1 MYTIHTPSRTT
12 TKKQGDE
19 TRMPLIIRDD
29 GVIELDMVTKENI
42 PFAEKRFL
50 ISVNGEYIGLVT
62 LASSVDTLMD
72 IDYTENG
79 FTMPIWRRK
88 TEETRR

>member
-1 MYTIHTPSRTT
+1 
-12 TKKQGDE
+12 
-19 TRMPLIIRDD
+19 MPLIIRDD

-42 PFAEKRFL
+42 PFAEKRLL
-50 ISVNGEYIGLVT
+50 ISVNGRYIGLVT
-62 LASSVDTLMD
+62 LASSADTLIC

-79 FTMPIWRRK
+79 FTTPVWRCK